1 MKMNRWFLVAFSLVA
16 IAFAVVAMTPDVKG
30 QTNSLPSVVRVGAC
44 FDLASVNQ
52 SWTTEPV
59 EAIEG
64 HWIRS
69 GKKGEWINLEQY
81 AIIRPAACP
90 K

>member
-1 MKMNRWFLVAFSLVA
+1 MKMNRWCLVAFLFVA
-16 IAFAVVAMTPDVKG
+16 GAFAVVAIRPDVKA
-30 QTNSLPSVVRVGAC
+30 QTNSLPSVVTVGAC
-44 FDLASVNQ
+44 FDLASGNQ

-64 HWIRS
+64 HWVRS
-69 GKKGEWINLEQY
+69 GKKGAWINLEQY
-81 AIIRPAACP
+81 GIIRPAACP